1 MADQLLNELN
11 RNLKSAEEV
20 GDKEWAKRLK
30 ARIAKL
36 EKTPEPEPVPE
47 PEPPAVV
54 VGPEAPAEPQADVV
68 DVLRSNLAVAKKPAS
83 KKN

>member
-1 MADQLLNELN
+1 MANDLLNELN

-36 EKTPEPEPVPE
+36 EKAVEPR
-47 PEPPAVV
+47 
-54 VGPEAPAEPQADVV
+54 APAPKESPPP
-68 DVLRSNLAVAKKPAS
+68 KPLSLS
-83 KKN
+83 KSKES